1 MPSVYFETFGC
12 QMNVAD
18 SDMLAAGLA
27 SRGFYTAVDSVSADL
42 VVVNTCSVRENA
54 EVRARA
60 RIREYIGQRKKHSP
74 HQQVWVIG
82 CMAQR
87 LGESLKK
94 ELPGVDRVIGAQELV
109 AFTQDIDHGIG
120 NINVST
126 ASGVSKAPVSTF
138 IPIMRG
144 CNNFCSYCIVPYVRG
159 RETSIPAATIEEDI
173 YKLVERGTKEFTLL
187 GQNVNSYCDGTVHFP
202 ELLEILHAIPGLLR
216 IRFTTSHPKDCTDA
230 LIDVMARL
238 PKLCK
243 HMHLPV
249 QSGSS
254 RILAA
259 MNRQYT
265 REDYLNR
272 IAVLRSAMPGIDIT
286 TDVMVGFPGET
297 HEDYLE
303 TLSLFK
309 QVRFTTAFMFAY
321 SARSGTLAAGMD
333 GEITHAL
340 KKERLSELIALQTG
354 ITKEYYDAMPGRTI
368 SALFTEK
375 QRGRDRLWMGQD
387 NGCKRVLLACDDA
400 IAGTILPVR
409 VIKSTGMTLV
419 CERK

>member
-1 MPSVYFETFGC
+1 MPTVYFETFGC

-18 SDMLAAGLA
+18 SDMLAAALA
-27 SRGFYTAVDSVSADL
+27 SRGFYTVAESVSADL

-60 RIREYIGQRKKHSP
+60 RIREYIGQRKKHAP
-74 HQQVWVIG
+74 NQQMWVIG

-109 AFTQDIDHGIG
+109 AFTQDIDHIIEGMHAVPAAGAVTSPI
-120 NINVST
+120 
-126 ASGVSKAPVSTF
+126 STF

-159 RETSIPAATIEEDI
+159 RESSIPAASIVQDI
-173 YKLVERGTKEFTLL
+173 RSLVERGTKEVTLL
-187 GQNVNSYCDGTVHFP
+187 GQNVNSYCDNTLHFP
-202 ELLEILHAIPGLLR
+202 ELLEMIHDIPGLMR
-216 IRFTTSHPKDCTDA
+216 IRFTTSHPKDCTDT
-230 LIDVMARL
+230 LISVMARL

-254 RILAA
+254 RILSA
-259 MNRQYT
+259 MNRNYT
-265 REDYLNR
+265 RADYLNR
-272 IAVLRSAMPGIDIT
+272 IDALRSAMPGLDIS

-297 HEDYLE
+297 QEEFLE

-321 SARSGTLAAGMD
+321 SPRLGTQAANMV
-333 GEITHAL
+333 GEIPHAV
-340 KKERLSELIALQTG
+340 KKERLAELIALQTG
-354 ITKEYYDAMPGRTI
+354 ITKEYYDAMPGKTI
-368 SALFTEK
+368 SVLVTER

-387 NGCKRVLLACDDA
+387 NGCKRVLLACENA
-400 IAGTILPVR
+400 IAGTILQVR
-409 VIKSTGMTLV
+409 VVKSTGMTLV
-419 CERK
+419 CERV

>member
-18 SDMLAAGLA
+18 SDMLAAALA
-27 SRGFYTAVDSVSADL
+27 SRGFYTVAESASADL

-60 RIREYIGQRKKHSP
+60 RIREYIGQRKKHAP
-74 HQQVWVIG
+74 HQQMWVIG

-109 AFTQDIDHGIG
+109 AFTQDIDHIIEGMHAVPAAG
-120 NINVST
+120 AVT
-126 ASGVSKAPVSTF
+126 APISTF
-138 IPIMRG
+138 VPIMRG

-159 RETSIPAATIEEDI
+159 RETSISAASIVQDI
-173 YKLVERGTKEFTLL
+173 RALVERGTREVTLL
-187 GQNVNSYCDGTVHFP
+187 GQNVNSYCDNTLHFP
-202 ELLEILHAIPGLLR
+202 ELLEIIHDIPGLMR

-230 LIDVMARL
+230 LISVMARL

-254 RILAA
+254 RILTA
-259 MNRQYT
+259 MNRNYSRT
-265 REDYLNR
+265 DYLNR
-272 IAVLRSAMPGIDIT
+272 IDALRSAMPGLDIT

-297 HEDYLE
+297 QEEFLE

-321 SARSGTLAAGMD
+321 SPRLGTQAANME
-333 GEITHAL
+333 GEIPHAV
-340 KKERLSELIALQTG
+340 KKERLAELIALQTG
-354 ITKEYYDAMPGRTI
+354 ITKEYYDAMPGKTI
-368 SALFTEK
+368 SVLVTER

-387 NGCKRVLLACDDA
+387 NGCKRVLLACDNV
-400 IAGTILPVR
+400 IAGTILQVR
-409 VIKSTGMTLV
+409 VVKSTGMTLV
-419 CERK
+419 CERV